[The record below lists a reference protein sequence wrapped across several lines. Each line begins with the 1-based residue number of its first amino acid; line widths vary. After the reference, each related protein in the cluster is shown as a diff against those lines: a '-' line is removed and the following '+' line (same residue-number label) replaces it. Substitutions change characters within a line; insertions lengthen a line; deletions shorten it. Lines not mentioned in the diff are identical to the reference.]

1 MNHRYHLR
9 SVPAAALTYDPDWL
23 AAQFDDD
30 WDDLQALCALHLA
43 DVLQKDFT
51 DVDRL
56 YTAHGSGHAGSLPVL
71 GGRPVPHHDDRL
83 PSFAVLTPPG
93 VEEAAAFLTGVCF
106 DALWPVVCKE
116 LTAPYGP
123 VVPEPRIREHF
134 ARAHEGLTAF
144 YARAADEERSVVKW
158 LLL

>member
-9 SVPAAALTYDPDWL
+9 SVPAATLTYDPDWL
-23 AAQFDDD
+23 AAQFADD
-30 WDDLQALCALHLA
+30 WDDLQALCAAHLA
-43 DVLQKDFT
+43 GVLQKDFT

-71 GGRPVPHHDDRL
+71 GGRAVPHPDDGL
-83 PSFAVLTPPG
+83 PPFAVLTPPG
-93 VEEAAAFLTGVCF
+93 VEEAAAYLIGVSF
-106 DALWPVVCKE
+106 DSLWPTVRRE

-123 VVPEPRIREHF
+123 VVPEAQIRDHF
-134 ARAHEGLTAF
+134 ARTHEGLTAF
-144 YARAADEERSVVKW
+144 YARAADEGRSVVKW